1 MSDEIGGDDAN
12 DDFYSADAWAEPPV
26 DDFPETILVASSEK
40 STRDANRESSPRD
53 HDLRPVRRRSQSP
66 SPRNPT
72 FDRRQWHSRSRSKSP
87 SSQRF
92 RKRGRWGD
100 SDDQHNGNTGPRD
113 RGPESFSTGQFEDA
127 PRGGSDHRRGAPR
140 PNHRDG
146 QQQQQ
151 QQQQQQRG
159 SGGFQGFHQ
168 RAQEQHWRFHQ
179 EHQRQRRES
188 LLNAKI
194 KKAQDRVLWVNS
206 LSHLRNVAIDDDTG
220 TVDKFFILALY
231 HHGSG
236 CETTLRDRLQ
246 FPYPFAQQSDDLGIW
261 WEDVLQTAK
270 ALSTAQGRPDGEA
283 GDIAAK
289 FGVDVSAEAACPTFL
304 FWKKGARLN
313 RPEKISGFTSNNEFQ
328 TWMWEHLK
336 VVAIFRNDHSHEVR
350 VFWMKGQVA
359 ESNWVVA
366 PGETQR
372 RIVYLSHL
380 FVARDTRV
388 TARHMKKEA
397 CLLWH
402 HVRGGSPDVT
412 EDDDYEIV
420 IESKTKDVHT
430 SCWDWAQQGECTK
443 NPNYMV
449 NECPAACNPKT
460 GALAEGHGVGHGEL

>member
-1 MSDEIGGDDAN
+1 MVYCWWIFAWCTISCVALDADPYKVLGIRRTANQAEIKQAYRKKARETHPDKNPDDQEK
-12 DDFYSADAWAEPPV
+12 AEDLFREV
-26 DDFPETILVASSEK
+26 AAAYEIL
-40 STRDANRESSPRD
+40 
-53 HDLRPVRRRSQSP
+53 
-66 SPRNPT
+66 
-72 FDRRQWHSRSRSKSP
+72 
-87 SSQRF
+87 
-92 RKRGRWGD
+92 
-100 SDDQHNGNTGPRD
+100 SDDTARKKYD
-113 RGPESFSTGQFEDA
+113 RFGHQK
-127 PRGGSDHRRGAPR
+127 
-140 PNHRDG
+140 
-146 QQQQQ
+146 QQ

-283 GDIAAK
+283 SDIAGK

-359 ESNWVVA
+359 ESNWVLA